1 MWFVTTLF
9 ANITTQNFE
18 PCKSSHAPYGEGKL
32 KRFAHSIKPLVQ
44 FFLLLSTCPLPP
56 CPDTR
61 PRAKK
66 QKRAAQSSIFLGK
79 QNPADRPQ
87 SLTLYVLMPNLDY
100 CLAQPPTSTECG
112 LCGSL
117 VLVDPP
123 LVGWGR
129 LRVSSCPETH
139 TTVPGSSTQCRGRFS
154 LILCCTASAAR
165 PSPNTSVPFAFCG
178 DCSIFDW
185 CVLS

>member
-1 MWFVTTLF
+1 M
-9 ANITTQNFE
+9 
-18 PCKSSHAPYGEGKL
+18 
-32 KRFAHSIKPLVQ
+32 
-44 FFLLLSTCPLPP
+44 FFLLLLTCPLPP

-123 LVGWGR
+123 LVGWW
-129 LRVSSCPETH
+129 
-139 TTVPGSSTQCRGRFS
+139 GSPACELLSGDADYCTRIFNTIPWPIFLDTLPYCR
-154 LILCCTASAAR
+154 TAR
-165 PSPNTSVPFAFCG
+165 PSPNTSVPFATCE

-185 CVLS
+185 CVISWTPSH